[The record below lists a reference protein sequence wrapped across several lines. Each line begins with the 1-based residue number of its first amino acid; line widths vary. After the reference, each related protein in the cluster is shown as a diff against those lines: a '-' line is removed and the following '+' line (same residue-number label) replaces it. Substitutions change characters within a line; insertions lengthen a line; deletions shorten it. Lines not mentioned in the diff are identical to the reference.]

1 MMADIRY
8 LLNSDRTQFRPIT
21 LFLYAF

>member
-1 MMADIRY
+1 MADIRY